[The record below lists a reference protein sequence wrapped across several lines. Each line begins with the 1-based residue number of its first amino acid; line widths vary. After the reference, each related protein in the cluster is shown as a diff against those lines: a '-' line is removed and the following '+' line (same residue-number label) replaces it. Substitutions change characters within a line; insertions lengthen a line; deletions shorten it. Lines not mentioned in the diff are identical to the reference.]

1 VFWVIVQHLCPSN
14 EHTGFCGFTLAN
26 YATKMLFFCSK
37 TLFSVA
43 SSGWS
48 WVTSGRVSYC
58 IFLSIIVAEE
68 RDFCFTC
75 VFTRL
80 INDKHAIYHT
90 RDAILASSDAPV
102 DRFAPVTHTHEQAPM
117 VLSRSVTWFGDAV
130 CGRGSSTMRIV
141 HF

>member
-1 VFWVIVQHLCPSN
+1 MRGRVVFWVIVQHLCPSN

-48 WVTSGRVSYC
+48 WVTSGRVAYC

-80 INDKHAIYHT
+80 INDKQAIYHT
-90 RDAILASSDAPV
+90 RDAIFSIFRCACRPFRACN
-102 DRFAPVTHTHEQAPM
+102 THTHEC
-117 VLSRSVTWFGDAV
+117 TGTYGAV
-130 CGRGSSTMRIV
+130 
-141 HF
+141 